1 MKPGDILISYKYE
14 RTTVKKGHSSPQVIF
29 VVIHLNTK
37 ISFRYAYAFLFVVT
51 FQIQI
56 SEHMQ
61 KRQPGSKLNNIQKK

>member
-14 RTTVKKGHSSPQVIF
+14 HTTVKKGHSSPHIIF

-37 ISFRYAYAFLFVVT
+37 ISFRYAYVFFFVVT

-56 SEHMQ
+56 SEYMQ
-61 KRQPGSKLNNIQKK
+61 KRQPGSKLKNIQKK